1 MRPLREL
8 SLLALVAGLA
18 ACSNGT
24 TVEIA
29 NNDARGLVEAIRLAN
44 ERPGHT
50 TIRLARR
57 GFYVLGQEV
66 REGLLLP
73 PVTDRLTLEGN
84 YAEIRG
90 YSARPASLLQVED
103 GARVELED
111 LVLAEGTDGAVRNFG
126 ELVMRNVAIVDSSV
140 RQAPYIVLNHGR
152 LVARDSEIAY
162 NLLFAG
168 RRDSGTVLN
177 YGDLE
182 LDATRVHG
190 NRAVGSDA
198 RVAAAGGILNFG
210 TLRADGLAI
219 EDNEAPG
226 EALPRLHFGGVLNLG
241 NGRVEGLA
249 SADSV
254 RDGRE
259 AAMLAGR

>member
-1 MRPLREL
+1 MRPYREL
-8 SLLALVAGLA
+8 LLLVLVAGLP
-18 ACSNGT
+18 ACARDT

-29 NNDARGLVEAIRLAN
+29 NNDARGLVAAIREAN

-103 GARVELED
+103 GARVELKD

-126 ELVMRNVAIVDSSV
+126 ELEMRNVAIVDSSV

-152 LVARDSEIAY
+152 IVARDSEIAY

-177 YGDLE
+177 YGELE

-190 NRAVGSDA
+190 NRTVGSDA

-219 EDNEAPG
+219 EDNEPPG
-226 EALPRLHFGGVLNLG
+226 EALPSLHFGGVLNLG

-249 SADSV
+249 GAGRV